1 MKAIESPC
9 KLDSLPEQCTRLSS
23 HPGIMPALEGSGID
37 GDGGDGNVVRLGFDA
52 CLRCGTS
59 LPVEADDDEDVG
71 AGVSRKGSKKA
82 PMAVSCRGC
91 NRVRYCAMGCR
102 AANAEDEFDESPDA
116 GKEEEEPPSTPGHS
130 PVVCALLGLCDD
142 DDLAEEELLDELSP
156 KGGGGGGGDGKGKGK
171 NESGKNGNGREN
183 KKWADGG
190 DDARKEAARHRVR
203 TELESYPATLLNV
216 PHSEA
221 PDWFVD
227 AMTRRLRNRGERM
240 RRGKRERDNGPR
252 GSSDDDNHNNNEGG
266 RGGEGSC

>member
-1 MKAIESPC
+1 MHSDQALPISAADPGRAVRRGLTQLQRHESWVKAIESPC
-9 KLDSLPEQCTRLSS
+9 KLDSLPDQCTRLSS
-23 HPGIMPALEGSGID
+23 HPGIMRALEGSGID
-37 GDGGDGNVVRLGFDA
+37 GDGGDGNVVRVGFDA

-82 PMAVSCRGC
+82 PTAVSCRGC
-91 NRVRYCAMGCR
+91 NRIRYCSTGCR

-116 GKEEEEPPSTPGHS
+116 GKEEEEPPSIPWHS

-142 DDLAEEELLDELSP
+142 DDLAEEEL
-156 KGGGGGGGDGKGKGK
+156 
-171 NESGKNGNGREN
+171 
-183 KKWADGG
+183 
-190 DDARKEAARHRVR
+190 
-203 TELESYPATLLNV
+203 TLLNV

-227 AMTRRLRNRGERM
+227 AMTRRLRNRGGRM
-240 RRGKRERDNGPR
+240 RRGSATTDR
-252 GSSDDDNHNNNEGG
+252 GDHRTTTTTTTTRGG